1 MEAIFGPAGNSDSF
15 AAAGFRASADAPA
28 WLSQLGLRAY
38 EYQCGRGVRIG
49 TETAGK
55 IGQAA
60 RQHQISMS
68 LHAPYFI
75 NLSTEDEI
83 KQEKNAQY
91 VLDSCRAAHDMG
103 ADRIVVHAGGVGK
116 RSRSAAME
124 NSRRNVRT
132 LLDRIETEGYSD
144 VTLCLETMGKI
155 NVIGT
160 AEEILELVALDER
173 LLPCIDFGHLN
184 ARTHGGMN
192 SREAVAA
199 LYDQMEQTIG
209 CARARVFHSHFSKIE
224 YGKGGEVRHLTFA
237 DHIYGPE
244 FEPVAAETTARG
256 YTPRFICES
265 AGTQA
270 EDAAQ
275 MLRCYHKYMKKTS
288 QIDDKE
294 GPLSC

>member
-1 MEAIFGPAGNSDSF
+1 MEALFGPAGNADSF
-15 AAAGFRASADAPA
+15 AAAGFRATADAPA
-28 WLSQLGLRAY
+28 WLAQMGLTAY
-38 EYQCGRGVRIG
+38 EYQCGRGVRVG
-49 TETAGK
+49 TETAEK

-60 RQHQISMS
+60 RQHDIALS

-75 NLSTEDEI
+75 NLSTEQAE
-83 KQEKNAQY
+83 QREKNTRY
-91 VLDSCRAAHDMG
+91 VLESCRAAHDMG
-103 ADRIVVHAGGVGK
+103 ADRIVVHTGGVGK
-116 RSRSAAME
+116 RSRDVAMA
-124 NSRRNVRT
+124 NSRDNVRL
-132 LLDRIETEGYSD
+132 LLDQKDEAGYD
-144 VTLCLETMGKI
+144 DIAICLETMGKI

-160 AEEILELVALDER
+160 AEEIMELVALDDR

-199 LYDQMEQTIG
+199 LYDLMERTIG
-209 CARARVFHSHFSKIE
+209 IRRARTFHSHFSKIE

-237 DHIYGPE
+237 DTVYGPV
-244 FEPVAAETTARG
+244 FDAVAAETAARG

-275 MLRCYHKYMKKTS
+275 MLRCYQEYMKS
-288 QIDDKE
+288 
-294 GPLSC
+294 SV